1 MACVGKEPGGRKR
14 VLFVAQDSKR
24 QTIRLG
30 KTSMGQAEAF
40 KVKIE
45 SLMTSQ
51 FTGRVDDEVARW
63 LAGLGDKMYAKLAA
77 VGLVG
82 PRVVEP
88 AAPKPSPAP
97 ESRLSEFISEYIR
110 SRIDAKLT
118 TLKVY
123 QLTRTRLLAFFPAD
137 KLLSELTP
145 GDADSW
151 RLYLIKRGLADNT
164 VRKSCKVARQFFRS
178 ALRHKLI
185 AENPFSE
192 LKLSAKSNRTRD
204 FFVSRQDTEKILG
217 ACPDIN
223 WKIIFVLAR
232 YGALRTPSETLLLR
246 WADINW
252 DLGKMLVRSPKT
264 EHHQDHES
272 RFVPIFP
279 ELRGYLLEAFEQAEP
294 GAEFVI
300 TNHRLKCGNLR
311 AHMGRIIEKAGV
323 KPWPKMFQNLRSTR
337 ETELCERWP
346 EHVVC
351 TWLGHS
357 ETVARRHYLQTTDE
371 HFRQATQLENPAQNP
386 AQQSRAAD
394 CEGLQDNRGAELVGT
409 DLQPVAAGGAMSQGV
424 ENAPWGPGRC

>member
-1 MACVGKEPGGRKR
+1 MACLGREPGGRKR
-14 VLFVAQDSKR
+14 ILFVAQDGSR
-24 QTIRLG
+24 RTIRLG
-30 KTSMGQAEAF
+30 KTSTGQAESF
-40 KVKIE
+40 KVKVE

-51 FTGRVDDEVARW
+51 FTGRLDDEVARW
-63 LAGLGDKMYAKLAA
+63 LGGLGDKMHAKLAA
-77 VGLVG
+77 VGLVE

-97 ESRLSEFISEYIR
+97 EPRLSEFIDQYIE
-110 SRIDAKLT
+110 SRIDAKPT

-123 QLTRTRLLAFFPAD
+123 RLTHTRLLAFFPAD
-137 KLLSELTP
+137 KLLSAVTP

-164 VRKSCKVARQFFRS
+164 VRKSCKVVRQFFRS

-204 FFVSRQDTEKILG
+204 FFVRRQDTEKILG

-223 WKIIFVLAR
+223 WKIIFALAR

-246 WADINW
+246 WQDINW

-264 EHHQDHES
+264 EHHADHES

-300 TNHRLKCGNLR
+300 TSHRLKCGNLR
-311 AHMGRIIEKAGV
+311 AHMGRIIERAGV

-351 TWLGHS
+351 DWLGHS
-357 ETVARRHYLQTTDE
+357 QLVARKHYLQTTDE
-371 HFRQATQLENPAQNP
+371 HFCQAAEIEKPAHQT
-386 AQQSRAAD
+386 AQQPSAAD
-394 CEGLQDNRGAELVGT
+394 CDELQGT
-409 DLQPVAAGGAMSQGV
+409 GQARSINADLQLVAAGGTPPQNV
-424 ENAPWGPGRC
+424 QNAPWGPGRC